1 MSAMGVKIDQFN
13 HPVHIKNERG
23 ELSPSAF
30 IPFCEFGGN
39 ISSMG
44 VRIEEFD
51 VPVCNSFQAK
61 IMNDQLCYEV
71 DLNRFSNMHNIDKE
85 LELGFIFLLDYN
97 EDRQFSLDEES
108 STINKFGLASS
119 LVKSDQRQKS
129 FIYLDTIGK
138 YFFDLILL

>member
-1 MSAMGVKIDQFN
+1 MSVVGQKID
-13 HPVHIKNERG
+13 G
-23 ELSPSAF
+23 
-30 IPFCEFGGN
+30 FGQP
-39 ISSMG
+39 M
-44 VRIEEFD
+44 
-51 VPVCNSFQAK
+51 CNSFQAK
-61 IMNDQLCYEV
+61 ILNDQLCYEV

-85 LELGFIFLLDYN
+85 LELGFTFLLDYN